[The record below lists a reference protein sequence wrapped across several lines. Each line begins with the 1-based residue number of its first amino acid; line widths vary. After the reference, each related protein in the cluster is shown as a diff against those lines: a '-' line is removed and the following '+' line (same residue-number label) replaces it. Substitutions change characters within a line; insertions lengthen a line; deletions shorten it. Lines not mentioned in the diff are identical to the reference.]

1 MDTATIHQSQGE
13 GKGDM
18 RIAELSRVSGVPVP
32 TIKYYLRENL
42 LPPGELTSPNQ
53 ASYGESHL
61 HRLRLIRALV
71 DLAQVPVAR
80 VKEILEGLDS
90 DTMSLHDQI
99 GRAHRAITPARQLT
113 STTEAQEAAAA
124 QVRALIKSRG
134 WSVEPDAP
142 AVTTLI
148 ETIAALRSLNQDH
161 LAGFPRLLRRRRRK
175 VHRTR
180 SSRRHVPPGIPR
192 PNRRIRHHRHHP
204 RRNPDLQP
212 PPTSPRIHLRHPLDL
227 TDRQPSCAISTKRE

>member
-161 LAGFPRLLRRRRRK
+161 LAGFLDSYADAVEKFTELEVAAVTSHQESPDQIAESVIIGTILGETLISSLRLLAQESISA
-175 VHRTR
+175 TR
-180 SSRRHVPPGIPR
+180 W
-192 PNRRIRHHRHHP
+192 
-204 RRNPDLQP
+204 
-212 PPTSPRIHLRHPLDL
+212 T
-227 TDRQPSCAISTKRE
+227 

>member
-1 MDTATIHQSQGE
+1 
-13 GKGDM
+13 M

-53 ASYGESHL
+53 ASYGEPHL

-161 LAGFPRLLRRRRRK
+161 LAGFLDSYADAVEKFTELEVAAVTSHQESPDQIAESVIIGTILGETLISSLRLLAQE
-175 VHRTR
+175 
-180 SSRRHVPPGIPR
+180 S
-192 PNRRIRHHRHHP
+192 
-204 RRNPDLQP
+204 
-212 PPTSPRIHLRHPLDL
+212 
-227 TDRQPSCAISTKRE
+227 ISAKRWT

>member
-1 MDTATIHQSQGE
+1 
-13 GKGDM
+13 M

-124 QVRALIKSRG
+124 QVRALISTRG

-142 AVTTLI
+142 ALTTLI
-148 ETIAALRSLNQDH
+148 ETVAALRTLNQEH
-161 LAGFPRLLRRRRRK
+161 LAGFLDSYADAVEKFTTLEVAAVTSGR
-175 VHRTR
+175 
-180 SSRRHVPPGIPR
+180 
-192 PNRRIRHHRHHP
+192 
-204 RRNPDLQP
+204 
-212 PPTSPRIHLRHPLDL
+212 TSPDQIYKIESNLWQK
-227 TDRQPSCAISTKRE
+227 T